1 MRYTDPAAIPPIHAS
16 WCSCRECRI
25 AAEHAFSRDLRAI
38 LYGLIFALAIAA
50 VLIALYTPDAGA

>member
-1 MRYTDPAAIPPIHAS
+1 MRYTDPAAVPPIHAN

-38 LYGLIFALAIAA
+38 LYGLMIALAIAA
-50 VLIALYTPDAGA
+50 VLIAIYAPAAGS